1 MYTGCRRK
9 NHGLFNVKSGLSASS
24 DQFAPSLLVIPTRK
38 CSNSPSLLHAYFII
52 FYFSS
57 TQSISHLTSTQTI
70 FNQQK
75 IFIQLLY
82 LKFPDI
88 PNVYSSTKTARPLP
102 NSVKIV

>member
-1 MYTGCRRK
+1 MDTGVVVGK
-9 NHGLFNVKSGLSASS
+9 IMPFLTLKSGLSASS
-24 DQFAPSLLVIPTRK
+24 DQFARSLPVIPTRK
-38 CSNSPSLLHAYFII
+38 CSNCPSLLHAYFII
-52 FYFSS
+52 FYFTS
-57 TQSISHLTSTQTI
+57 TQSIHLTSIQTI

-88 PNVYSSTKTARPLP
+88 PNVYSTKTARPLP

>member
-1 MYTGCRRK
+1 MDTGCRRK

-88 PNVYSSTKTARPLP
+88 PNVYSTKTARPLP